1 MVKNMKINRI
11 DIISSL
17 IVAAIVAVLV
27 YMGNDIRY
35 DMYVIL
41 WSALVAVIAFVAGFY
56 EAKKRYS

>member
-1 MVKNMKINRI
+1 MKINRI

-35 DMYVIL
+35 DFYIICWTVI
-41 WSALVAVIAFVAGFY
+41 VAVVGFVAGFY
-56 EAKKRYS
+56 EAKKRYT